1 MMHGKNLTGYS
12 IRKEINVF
20 QKNVVKK
27 NNIVTRFEQSTHES
41 TVSMFLRRS
50 ACLHQRNTAVT
61 LIGVRLTN
69 KRHSTNLAKE

>member
-1 MMHGKNLTGYS
+1 MSGKPFTN
-12 IRKEINVF
+12 
-20 QKNVVKK
+20 
-27 NNIVTRFEQSTHES
+27 ES

-69 KRHSTNLAKE
+69 KRHSTNLAEE